1 MSITDEFQKKTFIF
15 PFLTCGKRIAYDV
28 GSSNLAIARSLRCEM
43 GNMSLF
49 LSLFLI
55 HFRFLKSNL
64 KKKITFDISVAF
76 KEDHTITN
84 INIAYFEDGNNI

>member
-1 MSITDEFQKKTFIF
+1 
-15 PFLTCGKRIAYDV
+15 
-28 GSSNLAIARSLRCEM
+28 M

-64 KKKITFDISVAF
+64 KKKKKITFDISVAF

-84 INIAYFEDGNNI
+84 INKAYFEDGNNI